1 MRIELID
8 KEGQKQSGKLLEA
21 TSSELKKLEKWKFD
35 WNELANYE
43 NSKIYM
49 IQTQDI
55 ESLMM
60 IQFIDDDFFEM
71 KNIEVSP
78 KNYGSRGKYINAAQI
93 MIAYGCLLSFEFNKG
108 PYQGYL
114 SFISKGELIDY
125 YIEKYNAELVFRERM
140 QINPVNGLKLIK
152 EHLNIDL

>member
-1 MRIELID
+1 MQIQLLD
-8 KEGQKQSGKLLEA
+8 KEGQKQSAELLEA
-21 TSSELKKLEKWKFD
+21 KSSDLKKLEKWQFD
-35 WNELANYE
+35 WSELAKYK
-43 NSKIYM
+43 NSKIYK

-60 IQFIDDDFFEM
+60 IQFIEDDFFEM

-78 KNYGSRGKYINAAQI
+78 KNYGSKGKYINAAQI

-114 SFISKGELIDY
+114 SFISKGGLIDY
-125 YIEKYNAELVFRERM
+125 YIKKYNAELVFRERM

-152 EHLNIDL
+152 EHLNIYL